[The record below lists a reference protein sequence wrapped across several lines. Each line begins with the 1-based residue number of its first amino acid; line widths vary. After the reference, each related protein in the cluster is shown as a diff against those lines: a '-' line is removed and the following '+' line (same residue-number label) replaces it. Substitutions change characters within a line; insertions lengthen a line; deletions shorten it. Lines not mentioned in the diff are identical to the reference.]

1 MTIKE
6 LKELIED
13 LHDDTIVLLT
23 SDEEWNSIRM
33 CDGYNDTDYV
43 WHRDS
48 DDIYEIE
55 KLEDDDLDE
64 LEKCFILW

>member
-6 LKELIED
+6 LKEIIED
-13 LHDDTIVLLT
+13 LHDDMIVLLT
-23 SDEEWNSIRM
+23 SDKEWNSIRM
-33 CDGYNDTDYV
+33 CNGFNDTDYV
-43 WHRDS
+43 WDRDS

-64 LEKCFILW
+64 LEKCFILR